1 MILATIIYAILVG
14 WLIYEI
20 KHAPRRDDWD

>member
-1 MILATIIYAILVG
+1 MILATIIYAVLVG

-20 KHAPRRDDWD
+20 KNAPMRDDWD

>member
-1 MILATIIYAILVG
+1 MILATIIYAALVG

-20 KHAPRRDDWD
+20 KNAPTRNDWD